1 MFKYLDTTIAA
12 VAISEHGK
20 LLSGYKVLKPFMGE
34 DGYLQFTVPFS
45 HPADT
50 RYLHIEVARHHG
62 LATGTRP
69 KTLAPEAIGFKDEDR
84 SNCNV
89 ENLFVVADSYSDLAA
104 STTPVLPSAPPAGY
118 GSESGGEAESGGEGE
133 GVRADSDLFGD
144 DDASEESGPYGVDET
159 LADSEAEAK
168 AEEPA
173 DFTQIKGIGA
183 ASDRVLHDDGI
194 DTFAQFAAE
203 PREHLQSL
211 LKKNSAQVKA
221 LQDVAKQLT

>member
-1 MFKYLDTTIAA
+1 MFKYLDTTIDA

-69 KTLAPEAIGFKDEDR
+69 KTMKPEAIGFKDEDR

-89 ENLFVVADSYSDLAA
+89 ENLFVVADSDSDSAA
-104 STTPVLPSAPPAGY
+104 STTPVLPSAPPEGY
-118 GSESGGEAESGGEGE
+118 GEKETQGKGEKETAASEAA
-133 GVRADSDLFGD
+133 ADSDLFGD
-144 DDASEESGPYGVDET
+144 ADASEESGPYGVVEV
-159 LADSEAEAK
+159 EAE

-194 DTFAQFAAE
+194 DTFAQFASE

-221 LQDVAKQLT
+221 LQDVAKQLTQK